1 MGGCFT
7 MKQEHTVLSSGG
19 LHTIG
24 ALTVVLTLLFS
35 ASEVYAVPSFARQT
49 GMSCTSCHTAFPQL
63 TPFGRAF
70 KLYGYTMSSHQSDL
84 PPLAMM
90 LQGAPGFTHTEKAQP
105 AADVPSGFSNNDNF
119 SLNQMSFFY
128 AGRLFGPYADRL
140 VGKSLASILNHI
152 GVFAQGTWDGVANQ
166 WSWDNM
172 EIRAAKGL
180 TVADTNVVLGVYA
193 NNNPTLQDLWNTSP
207 AWSFPFSGSNL
218 APAPVAAPLL
228 AGGLA
233 QQVVG
238 FGGYGM
244 FNNLL
249 YLEVGAY
256 KTLSGHAQKS
266 LGVDP
271 TGEAQIDDLAPYW
284 RVALEKNW
292 SVHSLEIGTV
302 GLSAPTFPGRDRS
315 AGHDFLTDVGVD
327 LQYQYFSALHDVTL
341 LTNWMHETQRLR
353 ASRQLGSASN
363 LSNNLWTA
371 SLAASYLFDKTYG
384 VTLQYSR
391 IGGDKDLTLYGP
403 RTGRPDTDRWI
414 FQLDYLPF
422 NKSGGPRLWPM
433 SNVKLSLQYTLY
445 PQFNGSHRNFDG
457 SGRNASDNNTLYLS
471 AWIAF

>member
-1 MGGCFT
+1 MER
-7 MKQEHTVLSSGG
+7 EHQLHFHTASTLGRLLVFGVLAA
-19 LHTIG
+19 
-24 ALTVVLTLLFS
+24 ALAMTFPV
-35 ASEVYAVPSFARQT
+35 SEAYAVPSFARQT
-49 GMSCTSCHTAFPQL
+49 GMPCTSCHTAFPQL

-70 KLYGYTMSSHQSDL
+70 KLYGYTMSSHQSNL

-90 LQGAPGFTHTEKAQP
+90 LQGAPGFTHTDKAQP
-105 AADVPSGFSNNDNF
+105 AADIPSGFSNNDNF
-119 SLNQMSFFY
+119 SLNQLSFFY

-140 VGKSLASILNHI
+140 AGKPLASILNSI
-152 GVFAQGTWDGVANQ
+152 GVFAQGTWDGVANE

-172 EIRAAKGL
+172 EVRAAKGL
-180 TVADTNVVLGVYA
+180 TISGTNVVLGAYA

-218 APAPVAAPLL
+218 APGPAAAPLI

-244 FNNLL
+244 FDNLL
-249 YLEVGAY
+249 YLEGGTY
-256 KTLSGHAQKS
+256 RTLSAHAQRS

-271 TGEAQIDDLAPYW
+271 TDEAQIDDWAPYW

-327 LQYQYFSALHDVTL
+327 LQYQYLSAMHDVTL
-341 LTNWMHETQRLR
+341 LTNWMHETQRLH
-353 ASRQLGSASN
+353 ASRRLGIASN
-363 LSNNLWTA
+363 SSNDLWTA

-391 IGGDKDLTLYGP
+391 IGGDKDVALYGT
-403 RTGRPDTDRWI
+403 RTGRPDTDRWV

-422 NKSGGPRLWPM
+422 NKLGGPEFWPD
-433 SNVKLSLQYTLY
+433 SNVKLSLQYTFY
-445 PQFNGSHRNFDG
+445 PQFNGAHRNFDG
-457 SGRNASDNNTLYLS
+457 FGRNASDNNTLYLS
-471 AWIAF
+471 AWVAF